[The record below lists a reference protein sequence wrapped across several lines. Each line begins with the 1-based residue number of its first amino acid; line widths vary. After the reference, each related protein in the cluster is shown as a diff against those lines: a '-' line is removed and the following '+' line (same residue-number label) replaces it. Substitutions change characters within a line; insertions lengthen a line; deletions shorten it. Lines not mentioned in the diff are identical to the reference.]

1 MEKGP
6 QPQNTRSWTTRRDEK
21 QRRIK
26 LVSSWMNGPLL
37 PKEKLVESLEALIAS
52 QIEEQ
57 WMKG

>member
-37 PKEKLVESLEALIAS
+37 PKEKLVESLEALIALH
-52 QIEEQ
+52 IEEQ
-57 WMKG
+57 